1 VRRVKWLL
9 VLLALLGGGVAWAAF
24 AVPTN
29 AATVNGTTISQDA
42 LNSDITA
49 IAGSPDYQCYLNSE
63 DYLSSNGSQQG
74 LPPVTGAGQG
84 QSPGDTPTANS
95 AFVATYLDTVIGH
108 QIVLQL
114 AGERNVTVTSDDL
127 TAARA
132 SLTGQISSVMSEVA
146 QTAEGDNPHFTC
158 GATTAPLTGA
168 DVLDTLPASFV
179 DQQVQFVATAS
190 VLQEDL
196 SGVGS
201 SQSDLQAYYERHS
214 SEFDTVCFNAAE
226 FTSQSSAAAAQAA
239 VNSGTAFSAAVSS
252 AAQSGTFPCSPI
264 VAIAGDLGTDVS
276 TLQGLA
282 LNKASA
288 PISVNGNYVVLQLSK
303 RSPTPDAS
311 VKADVS
317 QEVQEQGSEKAQ
329 AAITAAERR
338 SSVTVDPR
346 YGEWQ
351 PASAQILTP
360 FVPERSDV
368 LNSSANEP
376 AVASSKSPFSG

>member
-1 VRRVKWLL
+1 MKWLL
-9 VLLALLGGGVAWAAF
+9 ALLVLLGGGVAWAAF

-49 IAGSPDYQCYLNSE
+49 IAGSADYQCYLNSE
-63 DYLSSNGSQQG
+63 EYLSSNGSQQG

-95 AFVATYLDTVIGH
+95 TFVATYLDTVIGH

-114 AGERNVTVTSDDL
+114 ADRRNVTVTSDDL
-127 TAARA
+127 TSARA

-146 QTAEGDNPHFTC
+146 QTAQGGNKSFTC
-158 GATTAPLTGA
+158 GATTAPLTGD
-168 DVLDTLPASFV
+168 DVLNSLPASFV

-190 VLQEDL
+190 ALQEDL

-201 SQSDLQAYYERHS
+201 SESDLQAYYERHR

-226 FTSQSSAAAAQAA
+226 FTSQSAAATAQAA
-239 VNSGTAFSAAVSS
+239 VNSGTAFSAAVSA
-252 AAQSGTFPCSPI
+252 AAQSGTFPCSPL
-264 VAIAGDLGTDVS
+264 VAIAGDLGTDLA

-288 PISVNGNYVVLQLSK
+288 PISVNGNYVVLQPTK
-303 RSPTPDAS
+303 RSPTPYAS

-317 QEVQEQGSEKAQ
+317 QEVQELGSQKAQ

-351 PASAQILTP
+351 PATAQILTP
-360 FVPERSDV
+360 FVPKPSDV
-368 LNSSANEP
+368 LNPPANES
-376 AVASSKSPFSG
+376 ATSSSKSPFSG

>member
-1 VRRVKWLL
+1 
-9 VLLALLGGGVAWAAF
+9 
-24 AVPTN
+24 VPTN

-49 IAGSPDYQCYLNSE
+49 IAGSADYQCYLNSE
-63 DYLSSNGSQQG
+63 EYLSSNGSQQG

-84 QSPGDTPTANS
+84 QSPGQTPTANS
-95 AFVATYLDTVIGH
+95 AFVGTYLDTVIGH

-114 AGERNVTVTSDDL
+114 AGRRDVTVTSADL
-127 TAARA
+127 TSARA
-132 SLTGQISSVMSEVA
+132 SLTAQISSVMSEIA
-146 QTAEGDNPHFTC
+146 QTAQGANQRFSC

-168 DVLDTLPASFV
+168 EVLNSLPASFV

-190 VLQEDL
+190 ALQEDL

-201 SQSDLQAYYERHS
+201 SQSALQAYYQRHR

-239 VNSGTAFSAAVSS
+239 VNSGTPFSTAVSS
-252 AAQSGTFPCSPI
+252 SAQSGTFPCSPL
-264 VAIAGDLGTDVS
+264 VAIAGDLGTDVP
-276 TLQGLA
+276 TLQAVA

-288 PISVNGNYVVLQLSK
+288 PISVNGNYVVLQLTK
-303 RSPTPDAS
+303 RGPTPYAS

-317 QEVQEQGSEKAQ
+317 QEVQELGSQKAQ

-351 PASAQILTP
+351 PVTAQILTP
-360 FVPERSDV
+360 FVPPPSNV
-368 LNSSANEP
+368 LNPLANEP
-376 AVASSKSPFSG
+376 AASSSKSPFSG